1 MYLNFRF
8 HFFMPLFGNFQ
19 VSFLHIVGLLGIEVV
34 SHTSKN
40 KYVQLYSPLTFLLL
54 FGVLFLQEKDDKKCG
69 GIYYLCTSNAF
80 YFSELLYNKVSSW
93 HLRFFF
99 FRVSMSLICIFM
111 RIFKMTSA
119 NQRAKLQTG

>member
-40 KYVQLYSPLTFLLL
+40 KYVQLYSPLTFLLF

-99 FRVSMSLICIFM
+99 IQSFNESYLHFHEDP
-111 RIFKMTSA
+111 
-119 NQRAKLQTG
+119 

>member
-40 KYVQLYSPLTFLLL
+40 KYVQLYSPLTFLLF

-93 HLRFFF
+93 HLRFFLTA
-99 FRVSMSLICIFM
+99 RGTRGPTSLKVVGILLVEYSIQVQSCI
-111 RIFKMTSA
+111 
-119 NQRAKLQTG
+119 